1 VKEVTGTYT
10 LRGRGETYELP
21 GTLLTRWDELIVVG
35 LAYHASTLLLSSMLS
50 KI

>member
-21 GTLLTRWDELIVVG
+21 GDAVD
-35 LAYHASTLLLSSMLS
+35 
-50 KI
+50 

>member
-1 VKEVTGTYT
+1 MNFQ
-10 LRGRGETYELP
+10 R